1 MPYAQTGTRIA
12 NMGDSDLQNGAT
24 ADSVAA
30 FRAIAAQLRAERAR
44 AGIKQTDLAEK
55 SGLGKNTIQR
65 LESGERDIKL
75 SQLFAIAQVLDFDP
89 AEFLNAAQ
97 ATMRKQSGVGESTSA
112 N

>member
-1 MPYAQTGTRIA
+1 
-12 NMGDSDLQNGAT
+12 MGDSDRQNEAA
-24 ADSVAA
+24 ADNAAA

-44 AGIKQTDLAEK
+44 AGIKQIDLAEK

-75 SQLFAIAQVLDFDP
+75 SQLFAIAEVLDFDP

-97 ATMRKQSGVGESTSA
+97 ATMRKQSGVGDPASA